1 MRDIVFFIESK
12 NYLAFSI
19 PYLNIF
25 KKLNLNIEIYTLENF
40 TIPNFHESN
49 IKVFN
54 NKNDLNKN
62 LLGLECKN
70 FFTTTPG
77 IGNIYFPKSK
87 VFPKKNRPKYF
98 YFFHSLVSPN
108 ENYIENSFKGFD
120 YILSPNEIITNQ
132 LYFLI
137 NEKRTFIH
145 TVGYQHLNLDS
156 RDIITDT
163 KNVLIAPSW
172 GTNNLFSEIHRSNLN
187 NLIEKLISNNLK
199 VYLRPHPMDSEV
211 LKVLKNYENIEL
223 YLKEKVDHSNFDF
236 VITDWSGISLEYFYA
251 RHKPV
256 GFVNT
261 EKKTR
266 RKLGKK
272 ERNIELVECKIIEKI
287 GPKIDLDRLDIL
299 DLLNFKYEKS
309 DYIESLYLPRFD
321 EENVKNLLTKLLQ

>member
-19 PYLNIF
+19 PYLNIL
-25 KKLNLNIEIYTLENF
+25 KKLNLNIEIYTLEDF
-40 TIPNFHESN
+40 SIPNFHDSN

-54 NKNDLNKN
+54 SKNELNKN
-62 LLGLECKN
+62 LLGLQCKN

-77 IGNIYFPKSK
+77 IGNVYFPKSK
-87 VFPKKNRPKYF
+87 VFPKNNRPKYF

-137 NEKRTFIH
+137 KEKKTFVH
-145 TVGYQHLNLDS
+145 TVGYQYLNLGS
-156 RDIITDT
+156 KVINTDF
-163 KNVLIAPSW
+163 KNVLLAPSW
-172 GTNNLFSEIHRSNLN
+172 GINNLFSEFHRSNLN

-199 VYLRPHPMDSEV
+199 VYVRPHPMDIEV
-211 LKVLKNYENIEL
+211 LNILKNYENIEL
-223 YLKEKVDHSNFDF
+223 YLKEKVNHANFDF

-261 EKKTR
+261 EKKKR
-266 RKLGKK
+266 RKLGKN
-272 ERNIELVECKIIEKI
+272 EMNIELIENKIIEKI
-287 GPKIDLDRLDIL
+287 GPKIDLNQPDISN
-299 DLLNFKYEKS
+299 LLNFQYEKS

-321 EENVKNLLTKLLQ
+321 EENVKNLLSKLLQ

>member
-1 MRDIVFFIESK
+1 MKDIVFFIESK

-19 PYLNIF
+19 PYLNIL
-25 KKLNLNIEIYTLENF
+25 KKLNLSIEIYSLENIS
-40 TIPNFHESN
+40 IPNFHDLN

-54 NKNDLNKN
+54 SKNELNKN

-87 VFPKKNRPKYF
+87 VFPKNNRPKYF

-137 NEKRTFIH
+137 NEKKTFVH
-145 TVGYQHLNLDS
+145 TVGYQYLNLGS
-156 RDIITDT
+156 KVINTDT
-163 KNVLIAPSW
+163 KNVLLAPSW
-172 GTNNLFSEIHRSNLN
+172 GINNLFSEIHRSNLN

-199 VYLRPHPMDSEV
+199 VYVRPHPMDIEV
-211 LKVLKNYENIEL
+211 LNVFENYENIEL
-223 YLKEKVDHSNFDF
+223 YLKEKVNHTNFDF

-261 EKKTR
+261 EKKKR

-272 ERNIELVECKIIEKI
+272 ERNIELIENKIIEKI
-287 GPKIDLDRLDIL
+287 GPKIDLNQPDISN
-299 DLLNFKYEKS
+299 LLNFQYEKS

-321 EENVKNLLTKLLQ
+321 EENVKNLLSKLLQ